1 MDKTLFDDLAQSLSE
16 AAAIR
21 RGTLAPSRLTVIAA
35 IDVRAV
41 RERTQ
46 LTQAEFATAICVS
59 IKTLQNW
66 EQRRRMPTGPAVA
79 LLRILD
85 TAPEMALKVLAV

>member
-1 MDKTLFDDLAQSLSE
+1 MDKTLFNDLAQSLSE
-16 AAAIR
+16 VAAIR